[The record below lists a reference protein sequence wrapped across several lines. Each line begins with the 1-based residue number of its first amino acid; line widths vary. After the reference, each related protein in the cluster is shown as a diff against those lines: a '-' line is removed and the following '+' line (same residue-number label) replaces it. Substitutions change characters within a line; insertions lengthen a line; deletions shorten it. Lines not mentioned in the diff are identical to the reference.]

1 MKCKQKSCNRNK
13 NLLNDGFCNVCNEAI
28 MDINKEYDAQKK
40 INEGIIKD
48 LMGVNEKL
56 RRGEIVDQNVVNGVI
71 MGGIISLITNKGVLD
86 EDSEARI
93 TSLDVDANTSK
104 SRIESLESWIQK
116 HEEKI
121 KEASDKAAKDE
132 ENIGMLKKK
141 LVLLEGM
148 PKHET
153 DKARS
158 EKKCKHC
165 EETFS
170 RNCDLEKH
178 MAHA

>member
-1 MKCKQKSCNRNK
+1 M
-13 NLLNDGFCNVCNEAI
+13 
-28 MDINKEYDAQKK
+28 
-40 INEGIIKD
+40 
-48 LMGVNEKL
+48 
-56 RRGEIVDQNVVNGVI
+56 VNGVI

-93 TSLDVDANTSK
+93 TSLEVDANTSK

-121 KEASDKAAKDE
+121 EEASDKAAKDV
-132 ENIGMLKKK
+132 ENIEMLKKK

-148 PKHET
+148 PKH
-153 DKARS
+153 DKEQARS
-158 EKKCKHC
+158 EKKCKYC

-178 MAHA
+178 MKPWWVGWGGWSN